1 MPEGP
6 EVRRQT
12 TMLQVLCTGAA
23 IIDMSILGGRYIRQD
38 QADTSGL
45 SFFQR
50 KCPHHVITVD
60 CKGKFIY
67 FEMEDGN
74 CLFSTLGM
82 SGYWSEKPDI
92 YSRIK
97 FRLHTDD
104 LLYYNDQ
111 RNFGTFKW
119 TNHEALEKKLA
130 SLGPDPL
137 QDNLYLSDF
146 KERLIAKDRT
156 MAETLMDQSVFSGI
170 GNYLKAEILWCAQ
183 ISPHRKTS
191 DLTDKEIEVLHRIIP
206 SVMIESYGAGRGSSL
221 TTFRRLHEDFDLTYP
236 EDRML
241 AVYSQLVD
249 PLGNEITSEETKDK
263 RKTWW
268 VPKVQK

>member
-12 TMLQVLCTGAA
+12 TKLQIDCTGAA
-23 IIDMSILGGRYIRQD
+23 IIDMTILSGRYIRQD

-50 KCPHHVITVD
+50 KCPHHILSVD

-67 FEMEDGN
+67 FELEDGT

-82 SGYWSEKPDI
+82 SGNWTNKPDK

-119 TNHEALEKKLA
+119 TNAEALTKKLA

-137 QDNLYLSDF
+137 QDTIYISEF
-146 KERLIAKDRT
+146 KDRLLAKDRT

-170 GNYLKAEILWCAQ
+170 GNYLKAEILWCAR

-191 DLTDKEIEVLHRIIP
+191 ELTDEEIKALYRIIP
-206 SVMIESYGAGRGSSL
+206 SIMIESYGVGQGSSL
-221 TTFRRLHEDFDLTYP
+221 TTYRRIHEDLELLYP
-236 EDRML
+236 GERTL
-241 AVYSQLVD
+241 AVYRQLSD
-249 PLGNEITSEETKDK
+249 PLGNPIQSEETKDR

>member
-12 TMLQVLCTGAA
+12 TRLQLDCTGAA
-23 IIDMSILGGRYIRQD
+23 IVDVSILSGRYTRPD

-50 KCPHHVITVD
+50 KCPHHVLSVD
-60 CKGKFIY
+60 CKGKFIH
-67 FEMEDGN
+67 FNMEDGN
-74 CLFSTLGM
+74 CLFNTLGM
-82 SGYWSEKPDI
+82 SGYWSGKPDI

-104 LLYYNDQ
+104 LIYYNDQ

-119 TNHEALEKKLA
+119 TNAEALEKKLK

-137 QDNLYLSDF
+137 QDWIYLSDF
-146 KERLIAKDRT
+146 KTRLLAKDRT

-170 GNYLKAEILWCAQ
+170 GNYLKAEILWCAK

-191 DLTDKEIEVLHRIIP
+191 ELKDAEIEALYRIIP
-206 SVMIESYGAGRGSSL
+206 SVMMESYGAGRGSSL
-221 TTFRRLHEDFDLTYP
+221 ATFRRLHEDFDLAYP

-241 AVYSQLVD
+241 AVYRQVSD
-249 PLGNEITSEETKDK
+249 PLGNEIKSEETKDK